1 MHAESWLRTLL
12 CFDWVNLIEIP
23 SESRRVS
30 VKMMLNC
37 QLSSLVCQHMWKCDH
52 YCFFFF
58 DSKLKL
64 IWKMHVKFN
73 IDLYCVHRNIKNLT
87 WVPRLHCNIYVYIY
101 STVFTP
107 AWSLLFNLKWR
118 TGLQVDEPT
127 FAGLPINLYSVN
139 RVNSCSV
146 SEICARWFRLP
157 RRRRHPPPDIASSFY
172 LFLLWQEVDVPLDLD
187 ILFWGGNFASYLTF
201 SIFPRPSSG
210 LNCRSMFC
218 NCVIR
223 PPLRFI
229 VTFLHRSL
237 VRGVINVSR
246 LVLPLWERWRFLGSI
261 GAVTDFVMASVVFA
275 DQVCR

>member
-1 MHAESWLRTLL
+1 MHIWSTV
-12 CFDWVNLIEIP
+12 FNP
-23 SESRRVS
+23 VS
-30 VKMMLNC
+30 SVL
-37 QLSSLVCQHMWKCDH
+37 
-52 YCFFFF
+52 F
-58 DSKLKL
+58 
-64 IWKMHVKFN
+64 
-73 IDLYCVHRNIKNLT
+73 NLT
-87 WVPRLHCNIYVYIY
+87 WI
-101 STVFTP
+101 
-107 AWSLLFNLKWR
+107 

-146 SEICARWFRLP
+146 SELWARRFRLQ

-172 LFLLWQEVDVPLDLD
+172 LFLLWQEVDVLLDLD

-237 VRGVINVSR
+237 VCGVINASR
-246 LVLPLWERWRFLGSI
+246 LILPLWELCCFLRSV
-261 GAVTDFVMASVVFA
+261 AAMTEFVMASVVICRLGASIAWRLHFA
-275 DQVCR
+275 LSGAIWNSCCDRYFPPLFFKGLSNTTLTSGFSRVRMYAAFLFSIVSGGALH